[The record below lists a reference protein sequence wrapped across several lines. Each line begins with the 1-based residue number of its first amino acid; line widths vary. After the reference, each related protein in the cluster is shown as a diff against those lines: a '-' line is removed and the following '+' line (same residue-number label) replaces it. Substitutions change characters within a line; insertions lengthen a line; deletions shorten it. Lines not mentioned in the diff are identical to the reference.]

1 MAIYTVKLVD
11 RRNSG
16 SHEVSAIQKQVER
29 VLGLAF
35 VDTNDSVSV
44 SWGAGAESDNL
55 VMHFVEDISNSYLR
69 KTWPN
74 IHIDPNA
81 GGHTHSHHSTSGNG
95 LAKANVPNEDPNE
108 ANKDWLRRGFAVR
121 NPQLL

>member
-44 SWGAGAESDNL
+44 SWGAGAEAT
-55 VMHFVEDISNSYLR
+55 ISSCTLSR
-69 KTWPN
+69 TSA
-74 IHIDPNA
+74 IH
-81 GGHTHSHHSTSGNG
+81 T
-95 LAKANVPNEDPNE
+95 
-108 ANKDWLRRGFAVR
+108 
-121 NPQLL
+121 